1 MKKKDITEFKTIT
14 TRDAFDDCIG
24 KCRIGGLSMLESDS
38 LICRMVSAVANST
51 QYINPLDCPLNV
63 FVSSLFHGL
72 QVHELLDLEDAKRDF
87 PVVNPT
93 GVEAIVNVTSTQLN
107 TFPPLENIICR
118 ASLIFALNRRC
129 QYAIPLFSL
138 YSPQENSSVLGGL
151 SGYGASIESTG
162 KSKRK
167 RSRERV
173 SETFNLQ

>member
-1 MKKKDITEFKTIT
+1 
-14 TRDAFDDCIG
+14 
-24 KCRIGGLSMLESDS
+24 MLESDS

-51 QYINPLDCPLNV
+51 QYTNPLDCPLNV

-72 QVHELLDLEDAKRDF
+72 KVHELLHLEDAKRDI
-87 PVVNPT
+87 PVVNPA
-93 GVEAIVNVTSTQLN
+93 GVEAVVNVTSTQLN
-107 TFPPLENIICR
+107 IFPPLKNIICR
-118 ASLIFALNRRC
+118 ASMIFALNRRF
-129 QYAIPLFSL
+129 QYAIPFFSL

-173 SETFNLQ
+173 SKTFNLQYCVQWKMYALTMFMCVFFI